1 MHRREVV
8 LQRGAGRQASSG
20 EGLLSPQTLSG
31 RRERRGGAKSAS
43 LNVQTGEDVGA
54 LSASCR
60 SHCERKIENAL
71 KV

>member
-43 LNVQTGEDVGA
+43 LNVQTPIGEDVGA
-54 LSASCR
+54 LSASCQ
-60 SHCERKIENAL
+60 SH
-71 KV
+71 